1 MKVDE
6 VTHDSK
12 PPAIGFV
19 ADVLSAARALVGQPT
34 VALVPVVL
42 WWLPILMFSQVSG
55 NARINSWLAVVLLA
69 QMLFLCGWAGAER
82 IFFLRQFEG
91 TPIPLRHLFAL
102 VEAFAGRFIA
112 LGLLVGTAGISLVV
126 VLAILFGGGS
136 VKAHPTQIRV
146 AMTVFVV
153 IMDFALTFVPAA
165 LAFTTKSMRRALRIG
180 FSMIRQ
186 TWPRSALYVLCP
198 VLALNM
204 NRLASPVHLPMLRL
218 MVDGALTVVGLL
230 AKGATVAFYLR
241 ERPVHSDDGAA
252 YVGVMD
258 GPAVG

>member
-1 MKVDE
+1 MKFDE
-6 VTHDSK
+6 ATHDSK
-12 PPAIGFV
+12 PAPIGFV

-34 VALVPVVL
+34 VALVPIVL
-42 WWLPILMFSQVSG
+42 WWLPILTVSQVSG
-55 NARINSWLAVVLLA
+55 LARINSWLAVVYLVYLA

-91 TPIPLRHLFAL
+91 KPITLRHLFGL

-112 LGLLVGTAGISLVV
+112 LGLLVGAAGVSLVV
-126 VLAILFGGGS
+126 VLAILSGGGS
-136 VKAHPTQIRV
+136 PKAHPTQNRV
-146 AMTVFVV
+146 
-153 IMDFALTFVPAA
+153 VPAA
-165 LAFTTKSMRRALRIG
+165 LAFTTKSVRRALRIG

-198 VLALNM
+198 VLVLNM
-204 NRLASPVHLPMLRL
+204 NRLAYPVHLPMLRL
-218 MVDGALTVVGLL
+218 IVDGALTVVGLL

-241 ERPVHSDDGAA
+241 ERRVHSDDGAA
-252 YVGVMD
+252 YIGAMD